1 MLFSPSDASPEAV
14 GTILGVSSVNG
25 DLGSPSDEED
35 TPGAHHDSP
44 VCSNGPV
51 SEESADGTPKHSL
64 RTSST
69 LEIDTEELTSTSS
82 RTSLVFSIPQAS
94 L

>member
-35 TPGAHHDSP
+35 MPGAP
-44 VCSNGPV
+44 
-51 SEESADGTPKHSL
+51 TLKHL
-64 RTSST
+64 LYT
-69 LEIDTEELTSTSS
+69 EINTWL
-82 RTSLVFSIPQAS
+82 IYK
-94 L
+94 